1 MLTEFFYRDAVAL
14 SKHASRQRFFF
25 VPESRVCFFSYG
37 CWVDRCVSF
46 LIHNLAAENNEH
58 SSLNKS
64 IIKQ

>member
-1 MLTEFFYRDAVAL
+1 MPTEFFCRAAAVL
-14 SKHASRQRFFF
+14 SKYAFRQRFFCAR
-25 VPESRVCFFSYG
+25 ESRVCFFSYG

-46 LIHNLAAENNEH
+46 LIHNLAAENNNH